1 MAAIHPVR
9 HCTFPCHPGSAAFY
23 EGARE
28 AGEIREGKFNAGY
41 ILSDKNCEQTVGWTK
56 SAFADDLLILRILL
70 FAIDVFSDFRLFRRM
85 SSAFC
90 LGWSLHGSATRVQ
103 VFFGC
108 AMDAVL
114 FSTSTAEHGFN
125 DEKPECSPARESWHR
140 NVDLDEILY
149 RMIMDDLRHSAWHV
163 ARWLLRKNA
172 IFVWMDSII

>member
-1 MAAIHPVR
+1 MR

-41 ILSDKNCEQTVGWTK
+41 ILSDKNCEQTVGWTNPHLQMIY
-56 SAFADDLLILRILL
+56 LLRLLL

-90 LGWSLHGSATRVQ
+90 LGWSLHGSATRAQ
-103 VFFGC
+103 VFSGC
-108 AMDAVL
+108 AFDAVL
-114 FSTSTAEHGFN
+114 FSSTAEPGFN
-125 DEKPECSPARESWHR
+125 DEKPECSPALESWHR

-149 RMIMDDLRHSAWHV
+149 RMIMDDLRHSTWHV
-163 ARWLLRKNA
+163 ARCLLRKNA
-172 IFVWMDSII
+172 IFVWMDSIV